1 MTVYTQLAQK
11 KFERKKS
18 SSGQKSPYHWAMP
31 WLYLTVF
38 QEITFIFWF
47 LLFWLSVNK
56 NNNNWNDLV
65 NRELQQKS
73 ERIIKRKPKEKRTSS
88 LWCLVP
94 AKPFFFPQVNMQGI
108 TKLGFTFFGFRRL
121 LSLISMEVRF
131 GPTRKI

>member
-1 MTVYTQLAQK
+1 MLTFYYSIARKQSLK
-11 KFERKKS
+11 ERKVPQDKKS
-18 SSGQKSPYHWAMP
+18 LAMHAMALFDSLP
-31 WLYLTVF
+31 RNSVYFFL
-38 QEITFIFWF
+38 F

-56 NNNNWNDLV
+56 RVIITDMT
-65 NRELQQKS
+65 LQIENYNK
-73 ERIIKRKPKEKRTSS
+73 KRTSS

-108 TKLGFTFFGFRRL
+108 TKLGFTFLGFRRL